1 MSNHRFDEEAFAR
14 MLEGAQA
21 PHSIDA
27 QRMRALVQALERA
40 RPAQTGPSPMFASAL
55 RERLAEEAG
64 VVAEAQAAARVS
76 IATRAAIWLQAKNEA
91 WRRSF
96 RVVAATG
103 MAAMMLAGTSA
114 AFATAQNALPGQWN
128 YSLKRAGEAA
138 RMSVTRGDLPRGYA
152 KLDIARE
159 RLDEVRA
166 LAASGNRDA
175 AIYVAVLGDMDAAT
189 IDASELLV
197 EASREGAGLT
207 PLRRL
212 ASFTTAQRLRLEGL
226 VVDVPPGARPAARDS
241 LATLVLLGDR
251 VQNVIEGCPCPG
263 NPLEVVTSSG
273 TQTSGL
279 PCSCESGTSGRPG
292 SSDQPQAVDDPQ
304 PQPSGSGSPS
314 PEPSTGTDLV
324 PGTDADDPAN
334 GAVDQV
340 NDILDGLG
348 LPTVSPSPLPLPSP
362 SISL

>member
-27 QRMRALVQALERA
+27 ERMRSLVSALERA
-40 RPAQTGPSPMFASAL
+40 RPTTGPSPMFASAL
-55 RERLAEEAG
+55 RERLAQEAG

-76 IATRAAIWLQAKNEA
+76 LRTRAGIWMQAKNES

-114 AFATAQNALPGQWN
+114 AFAGSRDALPGQWD
-128 YSLKRAGEAA
+128 YSLKRVAESA
-138 RMSVTRGDLPRGYA
+138 RLAVTRGDLARGYT
-152 KLDIARE
+152 KLDLART
-159 RLDEVRA
+159 RLEEVRS
-166 LAASGNRDA
+166 LAAAGNRDA
-175 AIYVAVLGDMDAAT
+175 TLFVAVLGDMDAAT
-189 IDASELLV
+189 IEASELLV
-197 EASREGAGLT
+197 DASRAGAGLA

-212 ASFTTAQRLRLEGL
+212 ASFTASQRLRLEAV
-226 VVDVPPGARPAARDS
+226 VVDVPAGARPAARDS

-263 NPLEVVTSSG
+263 NPLEVVSSTG
-273 TQTSGL
+273 TGPSGL
-279 PCSCESGTSGRPG
+279 PCSCDSPSIGGPGTPGDPGTDEEPAPQPTGGTGAPAPQPSSGTDLLPG
-292 SSDQPQAVDDPQ
+292 TDVDDPVND
-304 PQPSGSGSPS
+304 
-314 PEPSTGTDLV
+314 T
-324 PGTDADDPAN
+324 
-334 GAVDQV
+334 VDEV

-348 LPTVSPSPLPLPSP
+348 LPTVDPSPLPLPRP
-362 SISL
+362 SVSL